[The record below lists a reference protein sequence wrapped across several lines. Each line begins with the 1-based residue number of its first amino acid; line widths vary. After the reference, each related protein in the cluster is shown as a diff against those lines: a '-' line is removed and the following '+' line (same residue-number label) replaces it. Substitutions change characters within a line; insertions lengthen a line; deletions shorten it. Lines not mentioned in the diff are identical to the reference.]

1 MRGLGVLPPTFKS
14 GFVSIVGLPNVGKS
28 TLLNILIGEKV
39 SIVSPR
45 PQTTRNR
52 TLGVKN
58 LPDTQ
63 IVFIDTP
70 GIYKPENMLG
80 KYLVSEALK
89 GLSNVDIIYFVVTAL
104 SGIDEQGEIIQL
116 LLKAKCK
123 IFLVINKIDIAQK
136 QMLLPLI
143 EQYNKALNFAAIVP
157 VSALKGEGIE
167 TLLDITKENLVY
179 GPRYYPDDI
188 YTDQL
193 ERHMC
198 QEIIR
203 EKLLKHTYEEIPQ
216 SIAVEVI
223 SWKEKNRAKM
233 SGRLKTLISI
243 EAEIYIE
250 KDSQKG
256 IIIGKDGSRLKI
268 AGTAARIELEGLL
281 DSKVFLKLF
290 VKVRKNWRR
299 DALAL
304 RDMGYK

>member
-1 MRGLGVLPPTFKS
+1 MGVLPPTFKS

>member
-1 MRGLGVLPPTFKS
+1 LGVLPPTFKS

>member
-1 MRGLGVLPPTFKS
+1 MEEPDNNKFKS

-70 GIYKPENMLG
+70 GIYKPDNMLG
-80 KYLVSEALK
+80 KYIVSEALK
-89 GLSNVDIIYFVVTAL
+89 GLSNVDIIYFVVTAV
-104 SGIDEQGEIIQL
+104 SSIEEHREIISL

-123 IFLVINKIDIAQK
+123 IILVINKIDIVQK
-136 QMLLPLI
+136 QMLLPII
-143 EQYNKALNFAAIVP
+143 EQYSNALNLTAIVP

-167 TLLDITKENLVY
+167 QLIEVTVEHLVY

-193 ERHMC
+193 ERAMC

-203 EKLLKHTYEEIPQ
+203 EKVIKYTYEEIPQ
-216 SIAVEVI
+216 SIAVEII
-223 SWKEKNRAKM
+223 SWKEKNRSEI
-233 SGRLKTLISI
+233 SGRNKTLILI
-243 EAEIYIE
+243 EADIYVE

-256 IIIGKDGSRLKI
+256 IIIGKDGSRLKA
-268 AGTAARIELEGLL
+268 AGRDARIELENLL
-281 DSKVFLKLF
+281 DAKVFFKPF
-290 VKVRKNWRR
+290 VRVRKNWRR
-299 DALAL
+299 DERAL
-304 RDMGYK
+304 RDMGFK